1 MKIRTSHK
9 NWNDKDYW
17 WAWDEDSY
25 DGPGSP
31 LGSGDT
37 MEEAIADLEESMNPT
52 SIAVV
57 GPEKIRKVKNAL

>member
-1 MKIRTSHK
+1 
-9 NWNDKDYW
+9 
-17 WAWDEDSY
+17 
-25 DGPGSP
+25 
-31 LGSGDT
+31 